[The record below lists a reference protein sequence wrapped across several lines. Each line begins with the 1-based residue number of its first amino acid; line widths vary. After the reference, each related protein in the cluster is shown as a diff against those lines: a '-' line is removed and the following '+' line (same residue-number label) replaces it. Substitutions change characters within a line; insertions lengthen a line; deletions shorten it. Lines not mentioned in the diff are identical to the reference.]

1 MRRCLPLF
9 AVLAALA
16 FGGSA
21 QAASAPSI
29 VGGDETA
36 TSWPWMV
43 YLDQGRQE
51 IDLGD
56 NQFCGGSLIAPTW
69 VLTAAHCI
77 SFEELDPLITTVVV
91 GRHAISDESGG
102 ERIQAKRILVN
113 PQYSDRGDDVALIE
127 LERAPQNAQ
136 PVKIAGPLEGGLW
149 TAGTT
154 ATILGWGATGE
165 DGDASDVLKEAQ
177 VPIVG
182 DDACG
187 RAYADPSWGWNSA
200 IMVCAGFPEG
210 GTDTCQGDSGG
221 PMVVRAPDGTWRQ
234 VGVTSFGE
242 GCARAGYPGVYSEV
256 GGATLRDWVAGYVP
270 EAIGAPAPAVA
281 TTPSSATSAGSAPA
295 PASAPAAKT
304 APKKAARKCRRPR
317 RGASRK
323 AKAKYRRCV
332 KRRRAAARRR

>member
-1 MRRCLPLF
+1 MRRCLPLL
-9 AVLAALA
+9 AVLAVLA
-16 FGGSA
+16 VAGPA
-21 QAASAPSI
+21 RAASAPSI

-36 TSWPWMV
+36 ATWPWMV

-77 SFEELDPLITTVVV
+77 SFEELDPLITTVVI
-91 GRHAISDESGG
+91 GRHAISDESAG

-127 LERAPQNAQ
+127 LERAPANPQ

-149 TAGTT
+149 TAGTA
-154 ATILGWGATGE
+154 ATILGWGLTS
-165 DGDASDVLKEAQ
+165 DGGDGSDVLKEAQ
-177 VPIVG
+177 VPIVA
-182 DDACG
+182 DDDCG
-187 RAYADPSWGWNSA
+187 RAYADPSWSFNPA
-200 IMVCAGFPEG
+200 IMVCAGYPEG

-242 GCARAGYPGVYSEV
+242 GCARAGYPGVYSEI

-270 EAIGAPAPAVA
+270 EAVGAPAPAAA
-281 TTPSSATSAGSAPA
+281 TTPASAPAGSAPA
-295 PASAPAAKT
+295 PASAPATKPAAKR
-304 APKKAARKCRRPR
+304 AARKCKRPKRR
-317 RGASRK
+317 ASRK
-323 AKAKYRRCV
+323 AKARYRRCV